1 MCQKTYIFIRWLF
14 EMGGMGLDTA
24 ERCRRGF
31 VLGSGVEVERR
42 VGLDT
47 AERCRRGFVFRS
59 GVEVER
65 RVGLDTVER
74 CRRGFVWGV
83 EWK

>member
-47 AERCRRGFVFRS
+47 AERCRRVLF
-59 GVEVER
+59 
-65 RVGLDTVER
+65 L
-74 CRRGFVWGV
+74 GV

>member
-31 VLGSGVEVERR
+31 VFRSGVEVERR

-47 AERCRRGFVFRS
+47 AERCRREFV
-59 GVEVER
+59 GGIGEDKKKNGLHIER
-65 RVGLDTVER
+65 TDDNI
-74 CRRGFVWGV
+74 
-83 EWK
+83 